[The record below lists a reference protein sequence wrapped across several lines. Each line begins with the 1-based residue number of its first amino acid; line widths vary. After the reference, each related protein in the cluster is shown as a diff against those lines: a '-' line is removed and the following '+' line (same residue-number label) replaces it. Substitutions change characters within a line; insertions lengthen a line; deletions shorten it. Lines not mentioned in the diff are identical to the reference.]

1 MSFVPR
7 TLRCPSCNE
16 MINESVPQ
24 CGFCSVPI
32 DRGTAQLIA
41 DKQQRANKACSDAS
55 YLRTATI
62 AMFVFLGLSVIPFI
76 PLVTLA
82 FDIVFIVVVVLVILW
97 QVRYNGLIIS
107 DHDIDARGGAAWLRT
122 AAAHSGTDPSPRCGR
137 VNLPHAVVE
146 LRFA

>member
-16 MINESVPQ
+16 MINESVTQ

-107 DHDIDARGGAAWLRT
+107 DPDFEAAKLSWRTSLILMLVAAPLGFGLR
-122 AAAHSGTDPSPRCGR
+122 P
-137 VNLPHAVVE
+137 LIQE
-146 LRFA
+146 QILRLVAGE